1 MEAAALTLDG
11 MQSNK
16 MRAFARM
23 VYHRLPLSQRVKWR
37 LREWLHPVIAA
48 LERSDGV
55 GSFLKEVPKLAQM
68 PDRAGLIEGQ
78 RELGIE
84 RALQRVLDDM
94 ARHAAMHGPASHWI
108 ALPFLSAGGAQ
119 QVAINVC
126 RALRELRPDES
137 IALLMTDRRIV
148 GAMPQVPDGVCT
160 VTFDDYL
167 GEGASYVRKQA
178 LLRDLLRAGQP
189 ACFHNINS
197 EVAWHLI
204 VAEGEQLTRYTR
216 LYASIFAFQ
225 FAPDGHKKIGYAAYF
240 LQQAMPHL
248 AGLLSDNQ
256 RFIDDAAQE
265 YGFDDTARART
276 AVLYQ
281 PCRLEPQVGEE
292 WPGVS
297 RLAVRRQNLQ
307 GAPAPAGRAQI
318 LWAGRLDA
326 EKQVD
331 LFLDVVRR
339 CTFADF
345 RVFGQV
351 VLDDAAALPQL
362 PNLSYEGPFSSPLE
376 WMARYDFDAFLFTSR
391 WEGMPNVLVEAGAMG
406 IPIIAPTVGGVQEL
420 VSEETGYPLPERPT
434 VDDYERAIRQL
445 IGDPLDAVTRAE
457 HMLARVQTR
466 HSWAGFVGA
475 LAQVPGY
482 VRPLQPEHPAVSDV
496 PLPAGAPLVS
506 VIVPCYN
513 QGRYLQEAI
522 TSVLA
527 ACRQPLE
534 IIVVDDGSTDAHTQ
548 RDLAECEQLAPAV
561 VRVYR
566 QANQGLSGARNS
578 GVALARGQFIQFL
591 DADDVLAP
599 GKIDAQ
605 VAQLKINPNLDV
617 SVCNFLLCDESRT
630 DFTKPGEAIAQ
641 FDLSLQD
648 FLYRWER
655 GFAIPIHCGL
665 FRRRVFPAV
674 PFDTGARAKE
684 DWLFWTSLAMVGT
697 RFAYIHGHW
706 AIYRQ
711 HAASMRRSYVNMG
724 RSWLQAGLK
733 IEAMLGGR
741 EPLFFESVVS
751 WFEQCYRAHPDYR
764 REIAALQDKGA
775 PDMPADAKAA
785 APVQEGSDPKQLA
798 EEILGVFQAVADDG
812 SEPWISVVVPIYGH
826 YDYLAGCLT
835 SLARQGAVPMEVVC
849 VDDASPDPRVG
860 ALLTLLADRHPRLVV
875 RVQEANA
882 GISATQNLAV
892 SLARGE
898 FVAFVDCDDALE
910 PNALQAVA
918 SCLKELPQVDY
929 LFTDR
934 TDIDERGR
942 TVRVARYGGY
952 ETLRFG
958 GQDRISSD
966 LLDGMV
972 ASHLKVIRRSTYLA
986 VGGSDPQW
994 SGVQDWDLALKIA
1007 QQHRLHYLDQPLY
1020 RHRVH
1025 GGSVTLGDSVAQFRK
1040 TNQVRR
1046 YYVVQWLAQGRQPS
1060 LAGKTRMFDLR
1071 RGPVSTQELKAC
1083 WREGVACIA
1092 DARGALSAIGFLREF
1107 NSYFEAV
1114 IWDDPCIP
1122 AALYGYLWDA
1132 RILMTEVEAEV
1143 RLPAIG
1149 QAG

>member
-1 MEAAALTLDG
+1 M
-11 MQSNK
+11 
-16 MRAFARM
+16 
-23 VYHRLPLSQRVKWR
+23 
-37 LREWLHPVIAA
+37 
-48 LERSDGV
+48 
-55 GSFLKEVPKLAQM
+55 
-68 PDRAGLIEGQ
+68 
-78 RELGIE
+78 
-84 RALQRVLDDM
+84 
-94 ARHAAMHGPASHWI
+94 
-108 ALPFLSAGGAQ
+108 
-119 QVAINVC
+119 
-126 RALRELRPDES
+126 
-137 IALLMTDRRIV
+137 
-148 GAMPQVPDGVCT
+148 
-160 VTFDDYL
+160 
-167 GEGASYVRKQA
+167 
-178 LLRDLLRAGQP
+178 
-189 ACFHNINS
+189 
-197 EVAWHLI
+197 
-204 VAEGEQLTRYTR
+204 
-216 LYASIFAFQ
+216 
-225 FAPDGHKKIGYAAYF
+225 
-240 LQQAMPHL
+240 
-248 AGLLSDNQ
+248 
-256 RFIDDAAQE
+256 
-265 YGFDDTARART
+265 
-276 AVLYQ
+276 
-281 PCRLEPQVGEE
+281 
-292 WPGVS
+292 
-297 RLAVRRQNLQ
+297 
-307 GAPAPAGRAQI
+307 
-318 LWAGRLDA
+318 
-326 EKQVD
+326 
-331 LFLDVVRR
+331 
-339 CTFADF
+339 
-345 RVFGQV
+345 
-351 VLDDAAALPQL
+351 
-362 PNLSYEGPFSSPLE
+362 
-376 WMARYDFDAFLFTSR
+376 
-391 WEGMPNVLVEAGAMG
+391 
-406 IPIIAPTVGGVQEL
+406 GGVREL

-522 TSVLA
+522 TSVLG

-605 VAQLKINPNLDV
+605 VAQFKINPNLDV

-724 RSWLQAGLK
+724 RSWLRAGCK

-764 REIAALQDKGA
+764 REIAALQGKGA
-775 PDMPADAKAA
+775 PDVPADAKAA

-860 ALLTLLADRHPRLVV
+860 ALLTLLADRHPRLVPV
-875 RVQEANA
+875 A
-882 GISATQNLAV
+882 LAALLILGA
-892 SLARGE
+892 LA
-898 FVAFVDCDDALE
+898 
-910 PNALQAVA
+910 
-918 SCLKELPQVDY
+918 
-929 LFTDR
+929 
-934 TDIDERGR
+934 
-942 TVRVARYGGY
+942 
-952 ETLRFG
+952 
-958 GQDRISSD
+958 
-966 LLDGMV
+966 
-972 ASHLKVIRRSTYLA
+972 
-986 VGGSDPQW
+986 
-994 SGVQDWDLALKIA
+994 
-1007 QQHRLHYLDQPLY
+1007 
-1020 RHRVH
+1020 
-1025 GGSVTLGDSVAQFRK
+1025 
-1040 TNQVRR
+1040 
-1046 YYVVQWLAQGRQPS
+1046 GRQLRAAAPAS
-1060 LAGKTRMFDLR
+1060 AGAGADDLR
-1071 RGPVSTQELKAC
+1071 HE
-1083 WREGVACIA
+1083 
-1092 DARGALSAIGFLREF
+1092 
-1107 NSYFEAV
+1107 
-1114 IWDDPCIP
+1114 P
-1122 AALYGYLWDA
+1122 AQ
-1132 RILMTEVEAEV
+1132 
-1143 RLPAIG
+1143 RLA
-1149 QAG
+1149 

>member
-16 MRAFARM
+16 TRAFARG
-23 VYHRLPLSQRVKWR
+23 VYHRLPLSQRAKWR

-55 GSFLKEVPKLAQM
+55 RSLLKEVPKLA
-68 PDRAGLIEGQ
+68 RAPSSIGLIEGQ
-78 RELGIE
+78 REPEIE
-84 RALQRVLDDM
+84 RAVQRILDDM
-94 ARHAAMHGPASHWI
+94 ARYAAMHGPVSRWI

-119 QVAINVC
+119 QVAINLC

-137 IALLMTDRRIV
+137 VALVVTDRRV
-148 GAMPQVPDGVCT
+148 AGEMPSLPDGLCT
-160 VTFDDYL
+160 VIFDDYL
-167 GEGASYVRKQA
+167 GEGASYARKQA

-189 ACFHNINS
+189 RCFHNINS

-204 VAEGEQLTRYTR
+204 VADGERLTRYTR

-256 RFIDDAAQE
+256 RFIDDAARE
-265 YGFDDTARART
+265 YGFDDAARARM

-281 PCRLEPQVGEE
+281 PCRLETETG
-292 WPGVS
+292 GGAGAR
-297 RLAVRRQNLQ
+297 RLAARRQSLQ

-326 EKQVD
+326 EKRVD

-376 WMARYDFDAFLFTSR
+376 WVARHDFDAFLFTSR

-406 IPIIAPTVGGVQEL
+406 LSIIAPTVGGVREL

-445 IGDPLDAVTRAE
+445 IGDPLEALSRAE
-457 HMLARVQTR
+457 HMLARVQAR
-466 HSWAGFVGA
+466 HSWAGLVGA

-482 VRPLQPEHPAVSDV
+482 VGPQQPECMTATDV
-496 PLPAGAPLVS
+496 LPAGAPLVS

-513 QGRYLQEAI
+513 QGRYLHEAI

-534 IIVVDDGSTDAHTQ
+534 IIVVDDGSTDARTQ
-548 RDLAECEQLAPAV
+548 RDLAECAQLAPAV
-561 VRVYR
+561 VRVHR

-605 VAQLKINPNLDV
+605 VAQLQINPNLDV

-665 FRRRVFPAV
+665 FRRRVLPAV

-684 DWLFWTSLAMVGT
+684 DWLFWTVLAMVGT

-724 RSWLQAGLK
+724 RAWLQAGLK

-764 REIAALQDKGA
+764 HEIAAFQGKGA
-775 PDMPADAKAA
+775 RDVLDEAKAA
-785 APVQEGSDPKQLA
+785 APDQDGADPKQLA
-798 EEILGVFQAVADDG
+798 EEILSAFQAVADDG
-812 SEPWISVVVPIYGH
+812 GAPWISVVVPIYGH

-835 SLARQGAVPMEVVC
+835 SLARQGAVPMEIVC

-860 ALLTLLADRHPRLVV
+860 ALMAQLSGRHPRLVV

-910 PNALQAVA
+910 PNALQSVA
-918 SCLKELPQVDY
+918 SCLKDLPQVDY

-934 TDIDERGR
+934 TDVDEHGR

-952 ETLRFG
+952 EALRFS
-958 GQDRISSD
+958 GQDQIADD

-986 VGGSDPQW
+986 VGGSNPQW

-1007 QQHRLHYLDQPLY
+1007 QKYRLHYLDEPLY

-1025 GGSVTLGDSVAQFRK
+1025 GGSVTRGDSVAQFRK

-1046 YYVVQWLAQGRQPS
+1046 HYVVQGLAQGRQPS
-1060 LAGKTRMFDLR
+1060 LAGKTRVFDLKG
-1071 RGPVSTQELKAC
+1071 GPVSTQELKAC

-1092 DARGALSAIGFLREF
+1092 DARGARSALGFLREF
-1107 NSYFEAV
+1107 NSYFEAI

-1122 AALYGYLWDA
+1122 AALYGYLWDV
-1132 RILMTEVEAEV
+1132 RILMTEAVAL
-1143 RLPAIG
+1143 LPATE